1 MSRLSKVAPLYQLQQ
16 LDTELE
22 RGLTEAQ
29 AIAAALRDDAA
40 LRQATQ
46 ALEEAQQTLKQRQ
59 QTLRVAEQELSSLEG
74 RLKSHSDRLYSGA
87 IANPRELG
95 ALQQETQHLRELR
108 SAQEDRV
115 LEAMSAVE
123 EAQTT
128 LTSRSAEHDR
138 LERVRQQEHGTLL
151 ERQQQAEAR
160 LTDLRQRRQQQAGG
174 CDPALLQR
182 YEQIRKA
189 HGGKAVVLA
198 EHGTCQGCRV
208 ALTASDAQRLRTSA
222 EVITCNNCGRMLYLP

>member
-1 MSRLSKVAPLYQLQQ
+1 MTRLSRVAPLYQLQQ

-22 RGLTEAQ
+22 RVLAEAQ
-29 AIAAALRDDAA
+29 AITAALRDDTP

-46 ALEEAQQTLKQRQ
+46 AREAAQQTLKQRQ
-59 QTLRVAEQELSSLEG
+59 QTLRAAEQELSSLEG

-108 SAQEDRV
+108 STQEDRV

-123 EAQTT
+123 EAQAALTT
-128 LTSRSAEHDR
+128 RSAEHDR
-138 LERVRQQEHGTLL
+138 VGRARQQEYDALF
-151 ERQQQAEAR
+151 ERQQQVETR
-160 LTDLRQRRQQQAGG
+160 LSDLRQRRQQQAES
-174 CDPALLQR
+174 CDPPLLQR

-189 HGGKAVVLA
+189 RGGKAVVLA
-198 EHGTCQGCRV
+198 EHGMCQGCRV